1 MIAENSNKR
10 IIQINL
16 KFNATQWMHRPEN
29 KLHPK
34 SPHSF
39 LFLFLLSPLLSLQP
53 SLSHSSLAS
62 HCKLIPFDGHISE
75 FYKAI
80 FERMRLQSF
89 DCIPRLCSSR
99 ETLKEVKVT
108 DYKGLWLTCPTHNK
122 GITFRIQKGMGT

>member
-29 KLHPK
+29 KLHSK
-34 SPHSF
+34 SPHPF
-39 LFLFLLSPLLSLQP
+39 LFLFYLSPLLSLQP
-53 SLSHSSLAS
+53 SLAS

-80 FERMRLQSF
+80 FERIRLQSL
-89 DCIPRLCSSR
+89 DYIPRLCSSR
-99 ETLKEVKVT
+99 DTLKEVKMT
-108 DYKGLWLTCPTHNK
+108 DYKGLRLTCLTHNK
-122 GITFRIQKGMGT
+122 GITFGIQKGMGM